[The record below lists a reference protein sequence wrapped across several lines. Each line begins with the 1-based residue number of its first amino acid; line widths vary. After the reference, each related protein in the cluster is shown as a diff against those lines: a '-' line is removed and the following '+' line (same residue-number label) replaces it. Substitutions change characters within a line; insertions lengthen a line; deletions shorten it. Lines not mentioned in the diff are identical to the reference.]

1 MLSRKALVD
10 MRVSL
15 HRSQKK
21 VQGYLISAPNYVSA
35 EANVGEYYI
44 DTMKQRE
51 QVV

>member
-21 VQGYLISAPNYVSA
+21 VQGYFISAPNYVSA
-35 EANVGEYYI
+35 EAKAGEYYTN
-44 DTMKQRE
+44 TMKQ
-51 QVV
+51 